1 MHRQDDVHSFMYS
14 YLQPSLEF
22 GGVVPGCV
30 DHFHCTSTN
39 RVDVVLNT
47 RTIRGHM
54 TFAGRATP
62 RSASVHAQYP
72 LSTTTCVFSC
82 CAFLWYTAY
91 PLLGAE

>member
-1 MHRQDDVHSFMYS
+1 MHRQNDVHSFMYS

-62 RSASVHAQYP
+62 LVCMRNTLSVQP
-72 LSTTTCVFSC
+72 LVCFPVVHFCGILHTPYWVQNK
-82 CAFLWYTAY
+82 
-91 PLLGAE
+91 